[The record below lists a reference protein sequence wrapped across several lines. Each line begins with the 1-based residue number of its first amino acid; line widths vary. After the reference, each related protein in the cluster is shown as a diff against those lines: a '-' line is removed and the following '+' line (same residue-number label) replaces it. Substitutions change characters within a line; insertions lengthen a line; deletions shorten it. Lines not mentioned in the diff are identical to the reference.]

1 MRLFPSERELARR
14 HWRYFGRPYLTI
26 VGIAALIGL
35 MFGAEDYATAYQD
48 YLTDFSTF
56 FLTNTVGT
64 ALLYEII
71 IGSQGPGVSMR

>member
-35 MFGAEDYATAYQD
+35 MLGVIWIIAGISEM
-48 YLTDFSTF
+48 S
-56 FLTNTVGT
+56 G
-64 ALLYEII
+64 II
-71 IGSQGPGVSMR
+71 IPPRRLLSFRGC